1 MLIVDPPAAW
11 DSAAEAVRGVKRLNF
26 HSDHAL
32 MFFPR
37 IAATD
42 RLRGRIEMFGNGGA
56 VAGMLSRTGE
66 AVSAA
71 IAAQEPEPLLRAGA
85 RLARE
90 VASADR
96 WSLAAHGV
104 NVLQAVRSRGSR
116 TSAAANA
123 GVRRQRV
130 LGLVISLAAPLRA
143 VRDQLDRA
151 RHALVRARVPAI
163 RACGNASRCR
173 CGASSSEL
181 QQRRRVRV
189 GAAGPGVST

>member
-11 DSAAEAVRGVKRLNF
+11 GSAAEAVRGLKLLNF

-37 IAATD
+37 IVATD
-42 RLRGRIEMFGNGGA
+42 RLRARTETFGNGGA

-71 IAAQEPEPLLRAGA
+71 IAAQDPEPLCGGT

-104 NVLQAVRSRGSR
+104 TSPRSAQCGSR

-123 GVRRQRV
+123 RGGASASSTGR
-130 LGLVISLAAPLRA
+130 IFAASLRA
-143 VRDQLDRA
+143 VRVNRSSA
-151 RHALVRARVPAI
+151 APLVRAPSRIRGLGTRRDASAALPGELRTPAPS
-163 RACGNASRCR
+163 RRCR
-173 CGASSSEL
+173 RT
-181 QQRRRVRV
+181 RR
-189 GAAGPGVST
+189 ST